1 MSAASH
7 IPNYLTG
14 ARLVLGFV
22 MFICLAGAAG
32 AIPFLSESLTP
43 AAQFELQR
51 WSVVAFVL
59 AAVTDWVDGWAARK
73 LHAQSVW
80 GAILDPIADKI
91 LVAGTLLGL
100 SALGPNPHI
109 VAPGALILFREFF
122 VSALREVGGGR
133 GIVFPVTRLAKWK
146 TTIQMVALALQ
157 LTVATWAAWTQLLTT
172 HWPGLAVLNEPRV
185 LNPAT
190 VTANTLMWVAAALT
204 LWTGWGYWAAARHRL
219 NTPPY

>member
-1 MSAASH
+1 MSAVSH

-14 ARLVLGFV
+14 GRLVLGFV

-43 AAQFELQR
+43 EAQFGLQR
-51 WSVVAFVL
+51 WSFVAFVL
-59 AAVTDWVDGWAARK
+59 AAVTDFFDGWAARR
-73 LHAQSVW
+73 LNATSVW

-133 GIVFPVTRLAKWK
+133 GIVFPVTKLAKWK
-146 TTIQMVALALQ
+146 TTLQ
-157 LTVATWAAWTQLLTT
+157 LTALAAQLLVAS
-172 HWPGLAVLNEPRV
+172 WPAWGLENDPAV

-190 VTANTLMWVAAALT
+190 QIANALMWIAAGIT
-204 LWTGWGYWAAARHRL
+204 LWTGWGYWAAAKNRL

>member
-1 MSAASH
+1 MTAASH

-14 ARLVLGFV
+14 ARLILGFV
-22 MFICLAGAAG
+22 MFVCLAGAAG

-43 AAQFELQR
+43 EAQFNLQR
-51 WSVVAFVL
+51 WSVVAFIL
-59 AAVTDWVDGWAARK
+59 AAVTDWFDGWAARK
-73 LHAQSVW
+73 LHAESIW

-133 GIVFPVTRLAKWK
+133 GIVFPVTPLAKWK
-146 TTIQMVALALQ
+146 TTIQLVALAAQLIVASWPAWGLQ
-157 LTVATWAAWTQLLTT
+157 ND
-172 HWPGLAVLNEPRV
+172 PNV
-185 LNPAT
+185 LNPA
-190 VTANTLMWVAAALT
+190 VWTANTLMWVAAALT
-204 LWTGWGYWAAARHRL
+204 LWTGWGYWAAARNRL

>member
-32 AIPFLSESLTP
+32 AIPYLSESLTP
-43 AAQFELQR
+43 AAQFQLQR
-51 WSVVAFVL
+51 WAVVAFVL

-133 GIVFPVTRLAKWK
+133 GIVFPVTPLAKWK
-146 TTIQMVALALQ
+146 TTLQLVALAAQ
-157 LTVATWAAWTQLLTT
+157 LIVASWPAW
-172 HWPGLAVLNEPRV
+172 GLENDPRV
-185 LNPAT
+185 LTPAT
-190 VTANTLMWVAAALT
+190 LAANTLMWVAAAIT
-204 LWTGWGYWAAARHRL
+204 LWTGWGYWSAARHRL

>member
-32 AIPFLSESLTP
+32 GIPFLSESLTP
-43 AAQFELQR
+43 EAQFQLQR

-59 AAVTDWVDGWAARK
+59 AAVTDWIDGWAARK
-73 LHAQSVW
+73 LHAESVW

-133 GIVFPVTRLAKWK
+133 GIVFPVTPLAKWK
-146 TTIQMVALALQ
+146 TTLQ
-157 LTVATWAAWTQLLTT
+157 LTALAAQLIVASWPAW
-172 HWPGLAVLNEPRV
+172 GLQMDPRV

-190 VTANTLMWVAAALT
+190 LTANTLMWVAAAIT
-204 LWTGWGYWAAARHRL
+204 LWTGWGYWRAARHRL

>member
-43 AAQFELQR
+43 AAQFQLQR

-133 GIVFPVTRLAKWK
+133 GIVFPVTPLAKWK
-146 TTIQMVALALQ
+146 TTLQ
-157 LTVATWAAWTQLLTT
+157 LTALAAQLIVASWPAW
-172 HWPGLAVLNEPRV
+172 GLQNDPRI

-190 VTANTLMWVAAALT
+190 LAANTLMWVAAAIT
-204 LWTGWGYWAAARHRL
+204 LWTGWGYWVAARHRL

>member
-14 ARLVLGFV
+14 ARLILGFV
-22 MFICLAGAAG
+22 MFVCLAGAAG

-43 AAQFELQR
+43 EAQFNLQR
-51 WSVVAFVL
+51 WSVVAFIL
-59 AAVTDWVDGWAARK
+59 AAVTDWFDGWAARK
-73 LHAQSVW
+73 LHAESIW

-133 GIVFPVTRLAKWK
+133 GIVFPVTPLAKWK
-146 TTIQMVALALQ
+146 TTIQLVALAAQLFVASWPAWGLQ
-157 LTVATWAAWTQLLTT
+157 ND
-172 HWPGLAVLNEPRV
+172 PGV
-185 LNPAT
+185 LNPA
-190 VTANTLMWVAAALT
+190 VWIANTLMWVAAALT
-204 LWTGWGYWAAARHRL
+204 LWTGWGYWAAARNRL

>member
-1 MSAASH
+1 MSAVSH

-14 ARLVLGFV
+14 GRLVLGFV
-22 MFICLAGAAG
+22 MFVCLAGAAG

-43 AAQFELQR
+43 EAQFGLQR
-51 WSVVAFVL
+51 WSFVAFVL
-59 AAVTDWVDGWAARK
+59 AAVTDFFDGWAARR
-73 LHAQSVW
+73 LNAQSVW

-133 GIVFPVTRLAKWK
+133 GIVFPVTKLAKWK
-146 TTIQMVALALQ
+146 TTLQ
-157 LTVATWAAWTQLLTT
+157 LTALAAQLLVAS
-172 HWPGLAVLNEPRV
+172 WPAWGLENDPSV

-190 VTANTLMWVAAALT
+190 WAANALMWIAAGIT
-204 LWTGWGYWAAARHRL
+204 LWTGWGYWAAAKNRL

>member
-14 ARLVLGFV
+14 ARLVLGFI

-32 AIPFLSESLTP
+32 AIPWLSDSLD
-43 AAQFELQR
+43 AQAQFQLQR

-59 AAVTDWVDGWAARK
+59 AASTDWIDGWAARR
-73 LHAQSVW
+73 LNAQSVW

-133 GIVFPVTRLAKWK
+133 GIVFPVTPLAKWK
-146 TTIQMVALALQ
+146 TTIQLVALASQ
-157 LTVATWAAWTQLLTT
+157 LIVASWPAW
-172 HWPGLAVLNEPRV
+172 GLENDPRV
-185 LNPAT
+185 LNP
-190 VTANTLMWVAAALT
+190 VTLLANALMWLAAGLT
-204 LWTGWGYWAAARHRL
+204 LWTGWGYWAAARNRL

>member
-1 MSAASH
+1 MTAVSH

-14 ARLVLGFV
+14 ARLILGFV
-22 MFICLAGAAG
+22 MFVCLAGAAG

-43 AAQFELQR
+43 EAQFNLQR
-51 WSVVAFVL
+51 WSVVAFIL
-59 AAVTDWVDGWAARK
+59 AAVTDWFDGWAARK
-73 LHAQSVW
+73 LDAQSVW

-133 GIVFPVTRLAKWK
+133 GIVFPVTPLAKWK
-146 TTIQMVALALQ
+146 TTIQLVALAAQLIVASWPAWGLQ
-157 LTVATWAAWTQLLTT
+157 ND
-172 HWPGLAVLNEPRV
+172 PNV
-185 LNPAT
+185 LNPA
-190 VTANTLMWVAAALT
+190 VWIANTLMWVAAALT
-204 LWTGWGYWAAARHRL
+204 LWTGWGYWAAARNRL

>member
-14 ARLVLGFV
+14 ARLILGFV
-22 MFICLAGAAG
+22 MLICLAGAAG

-43 AAQFELQR
+43 EAQFNLQR

-59 AAVTDWVDGWAARK
+59 AAITDWFDGWAARK
-73 LHAQSVW
+73 LNAQSIW

-133 GIVFPVTRLAKWK
+133 GIVFPVTWLAKWK
-146 TTIQMVALALQ
+146 TTIQLVALAAQLIVASWPAWGLQ
-157 LTVATWAAWTQLLTT
+157 ND
-172 HWPGLAVLNEPRV
+172 PGV
-185 LNPAT
+185 LNPA
-190 VTANTLMWVAAALT
+190 VWIANTLMWLAAALT
-204 LWTGWGYWAAARHRL
+204 LWTGWGYWAAARNRL

>member
-14 ARLVLGFV
+14 ARLILGFV

-43 AAQFELQR
+43 EAQFNLQR
-51 WSVVAFVL
+51 WSVVAFIL
-59 AAVTDWVDGWAARK
+59 AAVTDWFDGWAARR
-73 LHAQSVW
+73 LHAESVW

-146 TTIQMVALALQ
+146 TTIQLVALAAQLIVASWPAWGLQ
-157 LTVATWAAWTQLLTT
+157 ND
-172 HWPGLAVLNEPRV
+172 PGV
-185 LNPAT
+185 LNPA
-190 VTANTLMWVAAALT
+190 VWIANTLMWVAAALT
-204 LWTGWGYWAAARHRL
+204 LWTGWGYWAAARNRL